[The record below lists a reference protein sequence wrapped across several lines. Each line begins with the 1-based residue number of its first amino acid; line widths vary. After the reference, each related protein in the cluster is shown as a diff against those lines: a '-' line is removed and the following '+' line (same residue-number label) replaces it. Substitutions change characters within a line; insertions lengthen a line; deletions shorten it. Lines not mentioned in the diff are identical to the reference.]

1 MAVRAVSRDI
11 WEYIFDYV
19 PDDAA
24 KLTLM
29 KSVTV
34 DWNLCLKKKWDKS
47 MLVLRGPCVN
57 CDSQKENCGCIHTH
71 YWKDRVT
78 FSCTASARCKGPSC
92 TNKYPCLRK
101 GFICERPECAST
113 GNIIQYV
120 DREIRHW
127 QKITASAT
135 ETWIDLTK
143 TPQTK
148 HWSDGTW
155 KLYINRQDASAK
167 ASPE

>member
-1 MAVRAVSRDI
+1 MPKSKTILSVDEVEEICQVLGDNRKHRSLVAKLRSTTSMAVRAVSRDI

-57 CDSQKENCGCIHTH
+57 CDSQK
-71 YWKDRVT
+71 
-78 FSCTASARCKGPSC
+78 
-92 TNKYPCLRK
+92 
-101 GFICERPECAST
+101 
-113 GNIIQYV
+113 
-120 DREIRHW
+120 
-127 QKITASAT
+127 
-135 ETWIDLTK
+135 
-143 TPQTK
+143 
-148 HWSDGTW
+148 
-155 KLYINRQDASAK
+155 
-167 ASPE
+167 